1 MNGNISCILFL
12 PFSFTQ
18 DQCKFRCYRSLYG
31 KVIVEETRKPFLFCS
46 IVTFAAS
53 TVLSRQRNHS
63 GRKRLAGTTE
73 DTILVFWKRS
83 RVIVRDN
90 RAFWRKFFVQ
100 IFCILNK
107 DTCKK
112 KQSLVNLFIFF
123 FSDLFNLL
131 SERNSKKNLFTYE
144 LMIFLYH
151 FQFQFIHVGRRWDRI
166 NKFTHN

>member
-53 TVLSRQRNHS
+53 TVLSRQRNRS

-83 RVIVRDN
+83 RSCVTIVLSEGLLVSQIL
-90 RAFWRKFFVQ
+90 RKFFVQ

-131 SERNSKKNLFTYE
+131 SERNSKENLFTYE

-151 FQFQFIHVGRRWDRI
+151 FQFQFIHVGRR
-166 NKFTHN
+166 

>member
-1 MNGNISCILFL
+1 MAIFRVFYF

-18 DQCKFRCYRSLYG
+18 DQCKFRCYRSIRESNSG
-31 KVIVEETRKPFLFCS
+31 RNSKAFLFCS

-53 TVLSRQRNHS
+53 TVLSRQRNRS

-83 RVIVRDN
+83 RSCVTIVLSEGLLVSQIL
-90 RAFWRKFFVQ
+90 RKFFVQ

-131 SERNSKKNLFTYE
+131 SERNSKENLFTYE

-151 FQFQFIHVGRRWDRI
+151 FQFQFIHVGRR
-166 NKFTHN
+166 